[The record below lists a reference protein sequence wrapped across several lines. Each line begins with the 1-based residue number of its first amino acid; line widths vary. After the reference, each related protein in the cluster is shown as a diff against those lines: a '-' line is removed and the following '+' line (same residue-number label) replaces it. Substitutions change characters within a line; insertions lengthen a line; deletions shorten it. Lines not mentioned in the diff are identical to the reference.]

1 MAANVNKKSVDAVV
15 AELRVLN
22 NTADEAVE
30 KENSVLGW
38 FTPDFWATAITAVG
52 NIIAV
57 AAILGWVDKT
67 SVDALTTA
75 ITAIIGAAQVIVTNS
90 LLIWKYLSSRQ
101 EFRMRMLDNKF
112 AYMEAVAVEKIRSGK

>member
-1 MAANVNKKSVDAVV
+1 MAGTANKKSVESVV

-22 NTADEAVE
+22 SAVE
-30 KENSVLGW
+30 ETPVDAGILGW
-38 FTPDFWATAITAVG
+38 FTPDFWATAVTAVG

-67 SVDALTTA
+67 SVDGLTVAVTA
-75 ITAIIGAAQVIVTNS
+75 VIGAAEVIVTNS
-90 LLIWKYLSSRQ
+90 LLIWKYLAARQ
-101 EFRMRMLDNKF
+101 EFRLRIMDKKF